1 MTKAFKK
8 VTSIFGG
15 GNDKKSNI
23 EMPKVPSQEDIARED
38 ALRKEEERKKM
49 ILRGEIQQSNIK
61 TSGLGDTSQAPVQ
74 FKKLL
79 GQ

>member
-1 MTKAFKK
+1 MTWPFND
-8 VTSIFGG
+8 VFFP
-15 GNDKKSNI
+15 DKKKETNI

-38 ALRKEEERKKM
+38 ALRKEDERKKL
-49 ILRGEIQQSNIK
+49 ILAGQMQQSNIK

-74 FKKLL
+74 LKKLL

>member
-1 MTKAFKK
+1 MTWPLNDVF
-8 VTSIFGG
+8 FP
-15 GNDKKSNI
+15 DKKKETPI

-38 ALRKEEERKKM
+38 ALRKEEERKKL
-49 ILRGEIQQSNIK
+49 ILAGQMQQSNIK

-74 FKKLL
+74 LKKLL

>member
-1 MTKAFKK
+1 MTWP
-8 VTSIFGG
+8 FGKTFFP
-15 GNDKKSNI
+15 DKPKETPI

-49 ILRGEIQQSNIK
+49 ILRGDIQQSNIK